1 MWESREGGKSM
12 AVYAVVNVRVTDPE
26 RYAEYREKAPA
37 TISHYGGKYLAR
49 GGTVEVCEGNWHP
62 QRLVIL
68 EFESMRRFR
77 EWHDSPEYAPLK
89 HLRGEASATEFVV
102 VEGL

>member
-1 MWESREGGKSM
+1 M
-12 AVYAVVNVRVTDPE
+12 AVYAVVNVRVTDPN
-26 RYAEYREKAPA
+26 RYAEYRVKAPD

-49 GGTVEVCEGNWHP
+49 GGTVEVLEGDWDP

-68 EFESMRRFR
+68 EFESMERFH
-77 EWHDSPEYAPLK
+77 EWYDSPEYAPLK
-89 HLRGEASATEFVV
+89 HLRGEATATEFVV